1 MSDKLE
7 IWVFIEHYHGEVADV
22 SWELLGESRKLAKSI
37 EAKTAAVL
45 LGNNINALVDKTIA
59 YGADRV
65 YVIDNPILSEYQT
78 ETYSQAFLKL
88 ARKYEPEIVLLGAT
102 ITGRDLASAVA
113 TKLETGLTADCTS
126 LEINEE
132 TKLLWQT
139 RPAFGGNVMATIIC
153 KVARPEM
160 ATVRPRVMVKP
171 DPVLGRKAEVIR
183 EYFSVDEDKL
193 MTKVMDFIPED
204 KSNVAQIENSEII
217 VAAGRGIGS
226 LENFNLV
233 RELAKVLGADIGV
246 SRPLVEMG
254 WMPYGH
260 QVGQTGKTVRPKLYM
275 AIGISGAVQHL
286 AGMRN
291 SETVIAINKDP
302 QAPIFQVADYGIVG
316 DLFVIVPE
324 LINSIREAESKNGG

>member
-1 MSDKLE
+1 MTKAKE
-7 IWVFIEHYHGEVADV
+7 IWVFIEQYHNEVADV
-22 SWELLGESRKLAKSI
+22 SWELLGEARSLAPAIK
-37 EAKTAAVL
+37 AKTAAIL
-45 LGNNINALVDKTIA
+45 LGKNINSLVDKTLA
-59 YGADRV
+59 YGADIV
-65 YVIDNPILSEYQT
+65 YTIDNPMLGEYQT
-78 ETYSQAFLKL
+78 ETYSRAFLKL
-88 ARKYEPEIVLLGAT
+88 AKKYTPEIILLGAT
-102 ITGRDLASAVA
+102 ITGRDLAGAVA
-113 TKLETGLTADCTS
+113 TKLDTGLTADCTA
-126 LEINEE
+126 LAINEE

-153 KVARPEM
+153 KKARPEM

-171 DPVLGRKAEVIR
+171 APDPERTGEVVR
-183 EYFSVDEDKL
+183 EYFSIDDNDLK
-193 MTKVMDFIPED
+193 TKVLDFIPD
-204 KSNVAQIENSEII
+204 DSSDTAHIENAEII

-226 LENFNLV
+226 RDNFNLL
-233 RELAKVLGADIGV
+233 RELAELLGAEIGV

-324 LINSIREAESKNGG
+324 LINAIKAAKTGSES